1 MRTASSMYGLSPL
14 LRLRYLYEVFCV
26 HLHDAHDFGFLR
38 TWEQQITDV
47 LRRWLPKDPS
57 QMSVVE
63 IGFGQRPARLI
74 WATGLFGS
82 VSGIDLDRPILS
94 FSWRA
99 ALNVIRTN
107 GLLRGVKTGCRSLLF
122 DAPYYRALL
131 DYFAKRFGYPPKI
144 SDDLFEVGDAA
155 CRSTW
160 GERLPLDLI
169 YSEGVFEHIPP
180 DGIRAICRTVAEML
194 QSNGLALITVNVFTG
209 ITGGHI
215 PEWYGNSVNNGMPKQ
230 TRPWGHLRG
239 DPLTADTYLNQ
250 LRLSDYEDIFERCF
264 EIVDRQK
271 FSYGI
276 GEPFLTP
283 SIEAELSDYSRDEL
297 LTDYVRFVLR
307 PRRIAPASNRH
318 QATTT

>member
-1 MRTASSMYGLSPL
+1 MRTASSTYGLSPIS
-14 LRLRYLYEVFCV
+14 RLRYLYDIFVV
-26 HLHDAHDFGFLR
+26 YLHDTRDFEFLR
-38 TWEQQITDV
+38 IWERQITDI
-47 LRRWLPKDPS
+47 LTRWLPTDPS
-57 QMSVVE
+57 RMSVVE

-82 VSGIDLDRPILS
+82 VSGIDLDRPVLS

-99 ALNVIRTN
+99 ALDVIRTN

-122 DAPYYRALL
+122 DKRYYGALRE
-131 DYFAKRFGYPPKI
+131 YFEKRFGYLPDV
-144 SDDLFEVGDAA
+144 SDNLFEVGDAA
-155 CRSTW
+155 QTSTW
-160 GERLPLDLI
+160 GARPPVDLI

-180 DGIRAICRTVAEML
+180 DDIQAISRTMAKML
-194 QSNGLALITVNVFTG
+194 QPHGLALITVNVFTG

-215 PEWYGNSVNNGMPKQ
+215 PEWYGNNVNNGTSKQ

-250 LRLSDYEDIFERCF
+250 LQLSDYEKIFEHSF

-271 FSYGI
+271 YNYGI
-276 GEPFLTP
+276 GGPFLTP
-283 SIEAELSDYSRDEL
+283 LVEAELSDYSRDEL

-307 PRRIAPASNRH
+307 PRGMQAAAPE
-318 QATTT
+318 